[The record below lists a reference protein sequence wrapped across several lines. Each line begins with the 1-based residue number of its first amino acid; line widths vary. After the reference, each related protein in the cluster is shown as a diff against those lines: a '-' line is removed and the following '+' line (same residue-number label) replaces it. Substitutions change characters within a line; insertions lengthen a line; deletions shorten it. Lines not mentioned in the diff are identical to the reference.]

1 MPDSALP
8 YRVYACGSTP
18 TVGPHQKEFATLP
31 RHFPL
36 AVALIAL
43 LLPHGATAQTQL
55 ANGAVTLTAGAPSAI
70 TGTAVEGVVITFTP
84 TAKMDQDS
92 DIFTMTSSPTL
103 AIKAAPSPTPVP
115 IPALDCVVSQTTP
128 GAFTHT
134 TACEI
139 TDGREFRVLFID
151 AATMIPLSEVSANLV
166 TVTLNSAGSMAVF
179 EDHLV
184 ASTVVTFGMQTT
196 KDVTPLTP
204 VSGWTTLATAAG
216 SDPVAI
222 SGGVARKF
230 SLPPGKLVPLL
241 VAPDMSLH
249 GATFDGMGPW
259 EQWFGRMVIFSEH
272 SDRWLKISIKKDIL
286 DVNRSQAAK
295 NAFETLDVVAGYGDS
310 DNPEP
315 GASFPITSRDHNVPF
330 GFIGAKVAFRV
341 VHRHHKVPDV
351 SIGRARRECAE
362 IEGNS
367 LHFFIC
373 SAPASEYFGWQ
384 RDLAIK
390 FAHLDVAVHKISSS
404 KADGLLPQLWGVR
417 PLSEENARYLED
429 DDTSSKDVD
438 QANASVKPLPESA
451 GWAGGPTPED
461 LQVLVAAPADAAITV

>member
-259 EQWFGRMVIFSEH
+259 EQWFGRMVIFSGQG
-272 SDRWLKISIKKDIL
+272 DRWLQISIKKDIMKL
-286 DVNRSQAAK
+286 NHSLSARD
-295 NAFETLDVVAGYGDS
+295 AFETLDVVAGYGDV
-310 DNPEP
+310 DNPQP
-315 GASFPITSRDHNVPF
+315 RTSTVVSDRNSDLPL
-330 GFIGAKVAFRV
+330 GFLGLKVTFWAINRG
-341 VHRHHKVPDV
+341 HKVPAV
-351 SIGRARRECAE
+351 TIGRAKRECADVVGE
-362 IEGNS
+362 FV
-367 LHFFIC
+367 HFFIC
-373 SAPASEYFGWQ
+373 STPAKEYFSWN
-384 RDLAIK
+384 RELAIQ
-390 FAHLDVAVHKISSS
+390 FAHLDVAIFEITSTS
-404 KADGLLPQLWGVR
+404 KVDGLLPQLWGIK
-417 PLSEENARYLED
+417 PLTEENAKYLDE
-429 DDTSSKDVD
+429 DVD
-438 QANASVKPLPESA
+438 DAATANASENPLPATA
-451 GWAGGPTPED
+451 GWAGSAAPKD
-461 LQVLVAAPADAAITV
+461 LQMIVAEAKGERITV